1 MPDTADLS
9 CKELVE
15 LVTDYLENALASRER
30 MLFDEHMALCHGCAT
45 YLVQMRLTI
54 TAVGS
59 LSPETIDPVART
71 QLLEVFRTW
80 KRR

>member
-1 MPDTADLS
+1 MPDDADLS

-15 LVTDYLENALASRER
+15 LVTDYLENALPSRER
-30 MLFDEHMALCHGCAT
+30 MLFDEHMELCPGCVT
-45 YLVQMRLTI
+45 YLTQMRMTI

-59 LSPETIDPVART
+59 LSPETMDPVART
-71 QLLEVFRTW
+71 ELLEVFRTW